1 MKRKICVVTGSR
13 AEYGLLR
20 LLMQKV
26 IDDPNLILQTI
37 VTGMHLSLDHGNTYL
52 EIEDDGFLIDRK
64 VPILCGLDT
73 PVGVARSMGIGI
85 SDIAVALD
93 ELKPDLVVLL
103 GDRFEVFA
111 AASAALIAKIPVV
124 HIHGGELTGGNF
136 DDSLRH
142 SISKMSHLHFVAA
155 EEYRSRVIQLGEHP
169 DRVFNVGGLGID
181 VISKVDLMSRK
192 QIEEST
198 RYKFQDLNLL
208 VTFHPVTLEIDLGV
222 SQLTEML
229 EALNS
234 MPDVGLMFSSPNA
247 DTNGSVFSDVISD
260 YIRDRKNAAMVK
272 SLGSRQ
278 YISCI
283 AQFDG
288 VIGNSSSGL
297 LEAPSLNKGS
307 IDIGNR
313 QKGRLASSSVIR
325 CEPIRSA
332 ICHALEKLF
341 SDEFSEICSN
351 TTSVYGTPGA
361 AERIHA
367 VISTIPVNGLV
378 RKTFYDA
385 LMVPYE

>member
-13 AEYGLLR
+13 ADYGLLR

-37 VTGMHLSLDHGNTYL
+37 VTGMHLSPDHGNTYL

-73 PVGVARSMGIGI
+73 PVGIARSMGIGI

-93 ELKPDLVVLL
+93 EVKPDLVVLL

-111 AASAALIAKIPVV
+111 AASAALIAKIPVA
-124 HIHGGELTGGNF
+124 HIHGGELTEGNF

-181 VISKVDLMSRK
+181 VVSKVDLMSRM
-192 QIEEST
+192 QIGEST
-198 RYKFQDLNLL
+198 RYRFQKLNLL
-208 VTFHPVTLEIDLGV
+208 VTFHPVTLEIDHGI

-229 EALNS
+229 EALRL

-247 DTNGSVFSDVISD
+247 DTHGSEFDDIISGF
-260 YIRDRKNAAMVK
+260 IHERENAVMVK

-278 YISCI
+278 YLSCI
-283 AQFDG
+283 AEFDG
-288 VIGNSSSGL
+288 VIGNSSSGI
-297 LEAPSLNKGS
+297 LEVPSFKKGS

-325 CEPIRSA
+325 CEPNRSDVFR
-332 ICHALEKLF
+332 ALEKLF
-341 SDEFSEICSN
+341 SDEFSEICSD

-361 AERIHA
+361 TEKIYA
-367 VISTIPVNGLV
+367 VISTIPMEGLV
-378 RKTFYDA
+378 NKSFFDA
-385 LMVPYE
+385 

>member
-26 IDDPNLILQTI
+26 IDDPNLILQTV
-37 VTGMHLSLDHGNTYL
+37 VTGMHLSPDHGNTYL

-111 AASAALIAKIPVV
+111 AASAALIARIPVA
-124 HIHGGELTGGNF
+124 HIHGGELTEGNF

-155 EEYRSRVIQLGEHP
+155 EQYRSRVIQLGEHP
-169 DRVFNVGGLGID
+169 DRVFTVGGLGID
-181 VISKVDLMSRK
+181 VISKVDLMSRM

-208 VTFHPVTLEIDLGV
+208 VTFHPVTLEIDHGV
-222 SQLTEML
+222 SQLREML
-229 EALNS
+229 EALKL
-234 MPDVGLMFSSPNA
+234 MPNVGLMFSSPNA
-247 DTNGSVFSDVISD
+247 DTHGSKFSDVISD
-260 YIRDRKNAAMVK
+260 FIHDRENAVMVK

-278 YISCI
+278 YLSCI
-283 AQFDG
+283 AEFDG

-297 LEAPSLNKGS
+297 LEVPSLKKGS

-325 CEPIRSA
+325 CEPIRSD
-332 ICHALEKLF
+332 IFHALEKLF
-341 SDEFSEICSN
+341 SDEFSETCSN

-361 AERIHA
+361 SEKIYT
-367 VISTIPVNGLV
+367 VISTFSMNGLV
-378 RKTFYDA
+378 NKSFYDA
-385 LMVPYE
+385 LMVRHD